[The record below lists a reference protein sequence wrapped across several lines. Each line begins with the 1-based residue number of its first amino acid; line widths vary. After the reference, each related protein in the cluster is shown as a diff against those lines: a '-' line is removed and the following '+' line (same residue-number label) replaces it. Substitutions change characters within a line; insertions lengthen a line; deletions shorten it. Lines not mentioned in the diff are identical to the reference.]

1 MLRRTYATLSRE
13 AGVDAKTRADQMG
26 HHVDVSENEYAV
38 TNLAAKLEAGRKLEG
53 VI

>member
-1 MLRRTYATLSRE
+1 MMDLNGHE
-13 AGVDAKTRADQMG
+13 AGNGGHSQGKSTVHRVSSTR
-26 HHVDVSENEYAV
+26 HVSENEYAV